1 MSASLTPPPLTYEQ
15 TMKFGTQITRDGVRF
30 RLWAPQCESV
40 SLRLIESQKTT
51 RMTALPR
58 GWFEVSI
65 VGIGDGAKYLFVM
78 EDGSLVPDPASRFQ
92 PQDVDGASQVIDP
105 RTFEWTDRG
114 WPGRP
119 WEEAIIYEI
128 HIGCFTEEGTFRAA
142 IDKLDHLI
150 ELGVT
155 MIELM
160 PIADFKG
167 RWNWGY
173 DGSLLFAPDSS
184 YGRPED
190 LKALINAAHIRGISV
205 ILDVVYNH
213 FGPQGNYLG
222 VYAPVFSPKHETPWG
237 SAVNFDDDGAS
248 VVREFI
254 YANARYWLNEYR
266 FDGLRFDA
274 IHEIKDDGPKHVLQD
289 LAEQIRASTDGRHIH
304 LVAENSANQAGWLKR
319 KEDGTPWLYTAQWA
333 NDIHH
338 CLHTAAT
345 GESFLYYADY
355 VGRRDLLARSLAE
368 GLAWQGEYMEYE
380 QETKGEPSSFLPATA
395 FVSFLQDH
403 DEIGNRPGGE
413 RIHLLA
419 NEQACRTMTA
429 IVLLSPQIPL
439 LFMGEE
445 WAADQPFLFFS
456 DMADLAEEI
465 RQQRREQLRS
475 LPNYDRMTDP
485 MSRQAFAKSKLDWG
499 ALSKDGHRRYL
510 SLYRRLIGIR
520 AEQIAPRLGGM
531 RGNSGSYELLGSH
544 GVKVS
549 WILGDKS
556 TLSLFANLSDE
567 PLDDVN
573 VWSGDH
579 LWLEGFAS
587 GDSLAAWSAVFTLRS
602 PQVRTD

>member
-190 LKALINAAHIRGISV
+190 LKALINAAHIRGIS
-205 ILDVVYNH
+205 I
-213 FGPQGNYLG
+213 G
-222 VYAPVFSPKHETPWG
+222 
-237 SAVNFDDDGAS
+237 
-248 VVREFI
+248 
-254 YANARYWLNEYR
+254 
-266 FDGLRFDA
+266 
-274 IHEIKDDGPKHVLQD
+274 
-289 LAEQIRASTDGRHIH
+289 
-304 LVAENSANQAGWLKR
+304 
-319 KEDGTPWLYTAQWA
+319 
-333 NDIHH
+333 
-338 CLHTAAT
+338 
-345 GESFLYYADY
+345 
-355 VGRRDLLARSLAE
+355 RSL
-368 GLAWQGEYMEYE
+368 
-380 QETKGEPSSFLPATA
+380 
-395 FVSFLQDH
+395 
-403 DEIGNRPGGE
+403 
-413 RIHLLA
+413 
-419 NEQACRTMTA
+419 
-429 IVLLSPQIPL
+429 
-439 LFMGEE
+439 
-445 WAADQPFLFFS
+445 QPF
-456 DMADLAEEI
+456 
-465 RQQRREQLRS
+465 RPPR
-475 LPNYDRMTDP
+475 
-485 MSRQAFAKSKLDWG
+485 KLSG
-499 ALSKDGHRRYL
+499 
-510 SLYRRLIGIR
+510 RLC
-520 AEQIAPRLGGM
+520 PCL
-531 RGNSGSYELLGSH
+531 
-544 GVKVS
+544 
-549 WILGDKS
+549 
-556 TLSLFANLSDE
+556 
-567 PLDDVN
+567 
-573 VWSGDH
+573 
-579 LWLEGFAS
+579 
-587 GDSLAAWSAVFTLRS
+587 
-602 PQVRTD
+602 